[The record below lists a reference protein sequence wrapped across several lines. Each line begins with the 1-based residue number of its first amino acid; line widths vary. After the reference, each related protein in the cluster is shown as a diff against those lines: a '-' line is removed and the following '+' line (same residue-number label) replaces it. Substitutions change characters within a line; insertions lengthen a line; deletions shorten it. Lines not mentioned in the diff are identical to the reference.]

1 MISPLIPLTV
11 PDTSQI
17 VVGRA
22 VSSTSIMVEWTEV
35 PSTEH
40 YYLVVRSQASGQEL
54 NLTYTN
60 TSAVVQNLHPSTNYD
75 CYVYTANQAG
85 LGSRSKVKTIT
96 TCEY

>member
-22 VSSTSIMVEWTEV
+22 VSSTSIMIEWTEV

-40 YYLVVRSQASGQEL
+40 YYLLVRSQATGQEL

-75 CYVYTANQAG
+75 CYIYTANQAG